1 MSASQAPSVSFPNPT
16 GTLADG
22 AFSLPKGGHTVAV
35 AEARGTQGNPGATA
49 TPDPAVQSDSLVDIL
64 TDAFVSESQG
74 EEEPEDEILDD
85 DLPEDEEASEE
96 PDEEEDAAAASATD
110 SQEDPKLTRWADALR
125 QNPKRLTQIPNEQ
138 RVAAI
143 DLALKRTV
151 EATVAEWQGEAEKH
165 IPNLIQQAYEKGF
178 NEGSTQGRDAATFRE
193 LEALEEEDPQAF
205 LEITRND
212 PAKARRFYEW
222 KETGKVEQ
230 ETGVNA
236 ELRREVDAMKASLT
250 PEATAILRENA
261 QKNPGIY
268 RFDAAG
274 SARFLRDAQAA
285 LHQSANEKTRKE
297 LEARAEAERRKKAAE
312 ARKKLPKPE
321 SDDRTGKPP
330 VSGGSVTDLIT
341 AGWGF
346 GKK

>member
-1 MSASQAPSVSFPNPT
+1 M
-16 GTLADG
+16 
-22 AFSLPKGGHTVAV
+22 AV
-35 AEARGTQGNPGATA
+35 AEARGTQGSTGASA
-49 TPDPAVQSDSLVDIL
+49 TPAPAVQSDSLDDIL
-64 TDAFVSESQG
+64 TDAFVGESQG
-74 EEEPEDEILDD
+74 EEEPEDEESLLDEA
-85 DLPEDEEASEE
+85 LPEDEEVTEE
-96 PDEEEDAAAASATD
+96 PEEEDDAAAASVATPE
-110 SQEDPKLTRWADALR
+110 EDPKLTRWADALR
-125 QNPKRLTQIPNEQ
+125 QNPKRLTQIPNEH

-143 DLALKRTV
+143 DLALKRV
-151 EATVAEWQGEAEKH
+151 HEATVAEWQGEAEKH
-165 IPNLIQQAYEKGF
+165 IPNLIQQAYEKGY

-236 ELRREVDAMKASLT
+236 ELRREVDAMKATLT

-261 QKNPGIY
+261 QRNPGIY

-312 ARKKLPKPE
+312 ARKRLPKPE
-321 SDDRTGKPP
+321 SDDRSGKPA
-330 VSGGSVTDLIT
+330 VTSGSVSDLIS